1 MRGTG
6 ARRRFPRALGLP
18 RRPEARPQPP
28 LRGGQRPPS
37 ETKPGHGARL
47 GYLDA
52 RGVRPAG
59 EGREETTAG
68 SCGSL
73 RPSASA
79 GRAAA
84 TPRWRRSLPSAARW
98 RPPPPRFSPPRLRE
112 ARSRPQ
118 RRPAGGEE
126 RCGGGARHG
135 PRRHLAIGARQR
147 DGAGRRWPP
156 RAGPG
161 AALPLGRG
169 DGVGAAEAG
178 GRGSVR
184 AVGGHAAGRGG
195 PSGSPRA
202 AGLQPLHPRAG
213 GGMAAA
219 EPDGAHL
226 HRRRRRGHGG
236 HVVRGRAALP
246 PLLPGTGGAP
256 TAAFSPRGASG
267 GAERGLCLCP
277 GDRAGG
283 NDGSGARRG
292 ADRGDGGG
300 EGAGRQGHV
309 QRRRALQPPVE
320 LQATAERNL
329 REWFPPLCPSS
340 NVLTKAPRR
349 LRVLPQAL
357 WSPHVPIL
365 QGPRFVRLGADLE
378 ENTAGA
384 SPRAYPAGCVPSTAW
399 EGRAPVT
406 AIKGFL

>member
-1 MRGTG
+1 MGPGGGGRLGL
-6 ARRRFPRALGLP
+6 ALGP
-18 RRPEARPQPP
+18 RC
-28 LRGGQRPPS
+28 LW
-37 ETKPGHGARL
+37 
-47 GYLDA
+47 
-52 RGVRPAG
+52 
-59 EGREETTAG
+59 
-68 SCGSL
+68 
-73 RPSASA
+73 
-79 GRAAA
+79 AAA
-84 TPRWRRSLPSAARW
+84 LGWA
-98 RPPPPRFSPPRLRE
+98 PPRL
-112 ARSRPQ
+112 A
-118 RRPAGGEE
+118 A
-126 RCGGGARHG
+126 GARYG
-135 PRRHLAIGARQR
+135 LWAATRRGAAAPRGAR
-147 DGAGRRWPP
+147 G
-156 RAGPG
+156 
-161 AALPLGRG
+161 L
-169 DGVGAAEAG
+169 
-178 GRGSVR
+178 RGSNPFTR
-184 AVGGHAAGRGG
+184 GQEEEWRRRNRTALTYIAAAAVGMVGMSYAAV
-195 PSGSPRA
+195 
-202 AGLQPLHPRAG
+202 PLYR
-213 GGMAAA
+213 
-219 EPDGAHL
+219 L
-226 HRRRRRGHGG
+226 YCQ
-236 HVVRGRAALP
+236 VL
-246 PLLPGTGGAP
+246 GGAP

-320 LQATAERNL
+320 LQAAAERNL